1 MNRST
6 LSTLALIGFLGL
18 GTAAC
23 AGDDDRPGSDDQAD
37 MPMGE
42 SMDGMG
48 GMDGMHD
55 MDGMSGSEGMGAM
68 MRRHAVDADSMVDA
82 MRPHVEE
89 MSQQAPAQWHARMGE
104 HVGMVSRMLTLMSS
118 QMDEMD
124 MGMDLSDERMGE
136 MMGMSGA
143 EHREMLNEMRA
154 LRTDLEQL
162 QVASR
167 EEVAA
172 RMPDHL
178 ERLDRVLEMM
188 DDAADHME
196 SVTGS

>member
-6 LSTLALIGFLGL
+6 LSTLALIGCLGL

-42 SMDGMG
+42 SMNGMG
-48 GMDGMHD
+48 GMDSMHD

-68 MRRHAVDADSMVDA
+68 MRRHAVEIDSMVDV

-89 MSQQAPAQWHARMGE
+89 LSQQAPAQWHARMGE
-104 HVGMVSRMLTLMSS
+104 HVGRVSRMLTLVSR
-118 QMDEMD
+118 QMDEMG
-124 MGMDLSDERMGE
+124 MGMDMSDQRLGQ
-136 MMGMSGA
+136 MMGMNGA
-143 EHREMLNEMRA
+143 EHREMMNEMRA

-178 ERLDRVLEMM
+178 ERLDRVLQMM
-188 DDAADHME
+188 EDAADHMD

>member
-6 LSTLALIGFLGL
+6 LSTLALIGLLGL

-23 AGDDDRPGSDDQAD
+23 AGDDDRPGPDDQTD

-42 SMDGMG
+42 SMEGME
-48 GMDGMHD
+48 
-55 MDGMSGSEGMGAM
+55 GMSGMSDSEGMGAM
-68 MRRHAVDADSMVDA
+68 MRRHAVEADSMIDV

-104 HVGMVSRMLTLMSS
+104 HVGVVSGMLTLMSR
-118 QMDEMD
+118 QMDEMG
-124 MGMDLSDERMGE
+124 MGMDMSDERMGE
-136 MMGMSGA
+136 MMGMSGT
-143 EHREMLNEMRA
+143 EHREMTEEMRA

-172 RMPDHL
+172 NMPDHL
-178 ERLDRVLEMM
+178 ERLDRVLEML

>member
-23 AGDDDRPGSDDQAD
+23 AGDDDRPGPDDQAD
-37 MPMGE
+37 MPME
-42 SMDGMG
+42 

-55 MDGMSGSEGMGAM
+55 MDGMSGSESMGAM
-68 MRRHAVDADSMVDA
+68 MRRHAVEADSMVDA
-82 MRPHVEE
+82 MRSHVEE

-104 HVGMVSRMLTLMSS
+104 HVGMVSRMLTLMST

-124 MGMDLSDERMGE
+124 MGMDMSDERMGE

-143 EHREMLNEMRA
+143 EHREMMNEMRA

-167 EEVAA
+167 EEVAG

>member
-23 AGDDDRPGSDDQAD
+23 AGDDDRPGPDDQAD
-37 MPMGE
+37 MPME
-42 SMDGMG
+42 

-55 MDGMSGSEGMGAM
+55 MDGMSSSESMGAM
-68 MRRHAVDADSMVDA
+68 MRRHAVEADSMVDA

-104 HVGMVSRMLTLMSS
+104 HVGMVSRMLTLMST

-124 MGMDLSDERMGE
+124 MGMDMSDERMGE

-143 EHREMLNEMRA
+143 EHREMMNEMSA